1 MDHAHLPPLSAEDIA
16 VVGLGKMGQPMAR
29 NLLTK
34 LGPVTVWNRTAAAA
48 AQLGDL
54 GARVAPTL
62 TQAARP
68 VVLTVLPDLPDVVT
82 VVEQDGGLAAGWRA
96 GGTEH
101 PVLVVHGTVSPPA
114 VREFANVAWRR
125 YGARVVDAP
134 VSGGPQGAR
143 EATLSIM
150 VGGDA
155 ATVTRLRPVLEHLGS
170 VVRHLGD
177 VGAGQVAKACNQ
189 VVVAGT
195 MSAVSEAVLLA
206 RRSGVD
212 VTALLA
218 VLAGGLAGSEVLR
231 QKGAHWVEQ
240 SYEAGGSVRNQL
252 KDLRIVSELAR
263 SAGSPTPVT
272 DVVRQLFEELAEAG
286 DGELDHSAVYRAIE
300 RRTQPG

>member
-1 MDHAHLPPLSAEDIA
+1 MDQAHLPPLSPQDVA

-29 NLLTK
+29 TLLSRF
-34 LGPVTVWNRTAAAA
+34 GPVTVWNRSAATA
-48 AQLGDL
+48 AQLADL
-54 GARVAPTL
+54 GAHVAPTL
-62 TQAARP
+62 AEAARP
-68 VVLTVLPDLPDVVT
+68 VVLTVLPDLPDVIS
-82 VVEQDGGLAAGWRA
+82 VVEQDGGLAGGWRA
-96 GGTEH
+96 AGIEQ
-101 PVLVVHGTVSPPA
+101 PVLVVHGTVAPPA
-114 VREFANVAWRR
+114 VREYADVAWRR

-134 VSGGPQGAR
+134 VSGGPIGAR
-143 EATLSIM
+143 EGTLSVM
-150 VGGDA
+150 VGGDP
-155 ATVTRLRPVLEHLGS
+155 ATVGRLRPVLEHLGS

-212 VTALLA
+212 LPGLLD

-231 QKGAHWVEQ
+231 QKGRHWVEQ

-252 KDLRIVSELAR
+252 KDLRIVSSLAE
-263 SAGSPTPVT
+263 SVGSPTPVT

-286 DGELDHSAVYRAIE
+286 DAELDHSAVYRAIE
-300 RRTQPG
+300 RRTESG